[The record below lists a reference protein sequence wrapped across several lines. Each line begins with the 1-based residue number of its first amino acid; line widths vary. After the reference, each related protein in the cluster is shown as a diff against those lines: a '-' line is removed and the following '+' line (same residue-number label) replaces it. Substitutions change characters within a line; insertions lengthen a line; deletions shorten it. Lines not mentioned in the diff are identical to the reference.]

1 MTREQL
7 TNTRRKIFCE
17 LDSYMKAVCKG
28 TEYYKQWQLW
38 FNCVVNFCD
47 IRKDEIIFLEGIKV
61 FDEILS
67 KLIEEEGTAE
77 EVSGNEVDENEHKK
91 CIMRLEARKARK
103 EKEIIKALQPCT
115 DEISRANTIDEIS
128 HIIFDHPLDGYED
141 GQLILETIQDMPP
154 VTPAEKTGKWID
166 GKCNRCGTHAPYW
179 AMASTY
185 YCSDYCPKCGSRMMQ
200 EVEE

>member
-7 TNTRRKIFCE
+7 TDTRRKIFCE

-28 TEYYKQWQLW
+28 TEYCKQWQLW
-38 FNCVVNFCD
+38 SNCVVNFCD
-47 IRKDEIIFLEGIKV
+47 IMKDEIIFLEGIKV

-91 CIMRLEARKARK
+91 CIMRLEACKARK
-103 EKEIIKALQPCT
+103 EKEIIKALQFAQV
-115 DEISRANTIDEIS
+115 ELEG
-128 HIIFDHPLDGYED
+128 DGYAD
-141 GQLILETIQDMPP
+141 GEIVYEW
-154 VTPAEKTGKWID
+154 GK
-166 GKCNRCGTHAPYW
+166 
-179 AMASTY
+179 
-185 YCSDYCPKCGSRMMQ
+185 CPKCGWEFEEGDKDWEEPYCCHCGQKLHWFETQ